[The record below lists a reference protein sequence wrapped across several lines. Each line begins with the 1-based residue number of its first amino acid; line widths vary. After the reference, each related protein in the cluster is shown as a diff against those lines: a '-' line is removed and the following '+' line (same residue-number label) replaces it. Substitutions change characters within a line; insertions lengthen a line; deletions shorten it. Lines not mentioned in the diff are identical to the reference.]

1 MKGLCL
7 STGLGTPR
15 DSTGRAG
22 EDFLTCPIC
31 LDPLKEPVSLG
42 CHHSFCFNCINKTWA
57 TNPDRTCPICRRRSS
72 KDRLEVNFA
81 LRELCLSFS
90 EKMKDKELEVKDLS
104 FQESKIKEKKVNKT
118 KFCAF
123 HPDMPPLFCLDESRA
138 ICPVC
143 EFSLHSQ
150 HKVLSGDK
158 AERKLK
164 EQLQTQIQDLKD
176 QKQSYE
182 ELEQTY
188 QQLRQHQEE
197 QTVECL
203 SQITDVFSRLQEV
216 LKEEEERALGA
227 LSSEQSRLTHS
238 LDVELQKV
246 REEITTL
253 TNSIQDLQNNLD
265 THSFLSAATQ
275 TPTAPLLRPQ
285 PKEGL
290 LLNQAKV
297 LGNLGY
303 RVWKKMKSFV
313 TYSPVILD
321 PNTAECSMHLS
332 QDLCGVTHG
341 PPRALP
347 VVPERFTNEPMV
359 LGSEGIRSGQH
370 QWDVEVGDLPT
381 WDIGVV
387 KKSVDRRGQIYADFN
402 YGIWCLWHG
411 EGRYD
416 NGYGQAVKVNSAPTK
431 IRVKLDYEKGEL
443 SFSDANLPSQTSLLT
458 HNAAFTETLFPYVS
472 VGPAA
477 GAKTKELRVSGAFP
491 TDLST
496 DSQRLAKAI
505 KTPPTLAAKK
515 TQRTPPPPPPRLV
528 NLSKTP
534 QIPFRK
540 PLLPQRTKLSDPPP
554 PPPPPPSYM

>member
-1 MKGLCL
+1 MAEALF
-7 STGLGTPR
+7 
-15 DSTGRAG
+15 

-31 LDPLKEPVSLG
+31 LEPLKEPVSLG
-42 CHHSFCFNCINKTWA
+42 CHHSFCFNCINNTWA
-57 TNPDRTCPICRRRSS
+57 KNPDRTCPICRRRSS
-72 KDRLEVNFA
+72 KERLEVNFA
-81 LRELCLSFS
+81 LRELSLSFS
-90 EKMKDKELEVKDLS
+90 EKMKDKELKVK
-104 FQESKIKEKKVNKT
+104 ESDSQKYPKI
-118 KFCAF
+118 CSS
-123 HPDMPPLFCLDESRA
+123 HPDMPPLFCLDECRA
-138 ICPVC
+138 VCPVC

-150 HKVLSGDK
+150 HKVLSGDEAK
-158 AERKLK
+158 RKLK
-164 EQLQTQIQDLKD
+164 EQVQTQIQDLKD

-216 LKEEEERALGA
+216 LKEEEERALGS

-246 REEITTL
+246 REEIITL

-265 THSFLSAATQ
+265 TQCFLSAATQ
-275 TPTAPLLRPQ
+275 TPPAPLLRPQ

-341 PPRALP
+341 PHELCLWSQRDSPMSLWSWALRASDLDS
-347 VVPERFTNEPMV
+347 T
-359 LGSEGIRSGQH
+359 SG
-370 QWDVEVGDLPT
+370 T
-381 WDIGVV
+381 
-387 KKSVDRRGQIYADFN
+387 
-402 YGIWCLWHG
+402 YGIWCMWHG

-416 NGYGQAVKVNSAPTK
+416 NGYGEPVTVKFAPKK

-443 SFSDANLPSQTSLLT
+443 SFYDSNFLTLLVT
-458 HNAAFTETLFPYVS
+458 HKAAFTETLFPYVS
-472 VGPAA
+472 GGPAT
-477 GAKTKELRVSGAFP
+477 GAKTKEIRVSGAFP

-496 DSQRLAKAI
+496 DSVVMFRSATGGRHTHAI
-505 KTPPTLAAKK
+505 KARSLL
-515 TQRTPPPPPPRLV
+515 RLS
-528 NLSKTP
+528 LWLC
-534 QIPFRK
+534 
-540 PLLPQRTKLSDPPP
+540 LLPGAGRLGFAHERFVLAVPPGDGEALHATAGESHCRSGVSVP
-554 PPPPPPSYM
+554 DGPLGSCAPRQSGSRCEMLQACNRNEAR